1 MPKGY
6 LVANIR
12 VTDAEK
18 FQVFAGMA
26 APAIKKYGGKVLA
39 RGPSADRHEGEL
51 SGTVMM
57 IEFESK
63 KAAET
68 FYFSEE
74 YQAAKAVRETCSDTD
89 LMIIEGASSGA
100 PPADA
105 VQIGSA
111 TNGLGLRPHLTLRA
125 ASGAP
130 EVAGSPAP
138 LSLADSLCSC
148 Q

>member
-6 LVANIR
+6 LVANIM

-18 FQVFAGMA
+18 FQAFAGMA

-89 LMIIEGASSGA
+89 LMIIEGA
-100 PPADA
+100 
-105 VQIGSA
+105 
-111 TNGLGLRPHLTLRA
+111 
-125 ASGAP
+125 
-130 EVAGSPAP
+130 E
-138 LSLADSLCSC
+138 
-148 Q
+148 